1 MSLGP
6 LTYKTPNPISNLGD
20 DLTDSEGCGVYLSDV
35 YEVSIADTTSRLPYG
50 VVIVGANSTDGT
62 GSGQVAAG
70 ALEIVDAYGAVVQV
84 RAGASAISVGD
95 SLQVDGDGAFDAAA
109 GAVGTYVWGYAL
121 TPADAGN
128 QFLMRF
134 APYKVFASA

>member
-6 LTYKTPNPISNLGD
+6 LTYKTPNPVSNLTE
-20 DLTDSEGCGVYLSDV
+20 DLTNSEGCGVYLSDV
-35 YEVSIADTTSRLPYG
+35 YTVSLATSVSDLPYG

-95 SLQVDGDGAFDAAA
+95 SLQIDGDGAFVPDA
-109 GAVGTYVWGYAL
+109 GAANEYVWGYAL

-134 APYKVFASA
+134 APYKVFALA

>member
-6 LTYKTPNPISNLGD
+6 LTYKTPNPVSNLTE
-20 DLTDSEGCGVYLSDV
+20 DLTNSEGCGVYLSDV
-35 YEVSIADTTSRLPYG
+35 YTVSLATAVSNLPYG

-62 GSGQVAAG
+62 GTGQIAAG

-95 SLQVDGDGAFDAAA
+95 SLQVDGDGAFVPDA
-109 GAVGTYVWGYAL
+109 GAANEYVWGYAL
-121 TPADAGN
+121 TPSDAGN

-134 APYKVFASA
+134 SPYKVFSLT